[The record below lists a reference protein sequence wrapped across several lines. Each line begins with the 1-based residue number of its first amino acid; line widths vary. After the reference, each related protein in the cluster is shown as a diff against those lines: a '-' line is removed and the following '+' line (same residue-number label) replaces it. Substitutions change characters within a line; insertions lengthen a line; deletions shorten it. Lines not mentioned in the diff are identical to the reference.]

1 MSYQGYSD
9 YYKQPCGAVFGYAI
23 LESNGAEMLDNL
35 DFIAQI
41 DKNNG
46 LAILAGQA
54 HQLAEKFDVDTS
66 RAKGVQNIVVA
77 GMGGSVLAA
86 EFMLNWKG
94 SELPVPLTICRE
106 YALPGFVD
114 EQTLVVVSSYSGN
127 TEETLSCLDDAQKRG
142 AQIVVMTSGG
152 ELAQKATVNHLVNYS
167 IPKGLQPRHSLL
179 FQVKALASLLES
191 IDLINGAAA
200 ELESAGAWAEDIVQ
214 AWVPSVPTAENPA
227 KQLAGKLFGKVGI
240 FYAGPTLDFIARNMK
255 IALNENAKNLAFSY
269 VLPEFD
275 HNEFQGWAHPQ
286 EAPLAVVEIQSSLD
300 DDEIAKRFSIS
311 NRLLSGSMPAP
322 TIVKPEG
329 DSQIEQLVWSVL
341 FGGMVSAYLAV
352 LNGED
357 PLPVAKVEKL
367 KAELAAEDHGVN

>member
-1 MSYQGYSD
+1 
-9 YYKQPCGAVFGYAI
+9 
-23 LESNGAEMLDNL
+23 MLDNL

-54 HQLAEKFDVDTS
+54 HQLVEQFDVDAS
-66 RAKGVQNIVVA
+66 SIKDVQNIVVA

-86 EFMLNWKG
+86 EFLLNWKG
-94 SELPVPLTICRE
+94 SELSLPLSICRE
-106 YALPGFVD
+106 YKLPGFVSD
-114 EQTLVVVSSYSGN
+114 KTLVVISSYSGN
-127 TEETLSCLDDAQKRG
+127 TEETLSCLEDAKQRG
-142 AQIVVMTSGG
+142 AQIVIMTSGG
-152 ELAQKATVNHLVNYS
+152 ELLKKATVNQQVNYV
-167 IPKGLQPRHSLL
+167 IPEGLQPRHSLL
-179 FQVKALASLLES
+179 YQVKALTTLLES
-191 IDLINGAAA
+191 INLLSGATT
-200 ELESAGAWAEDIVQ
+200 ELESAGVWAKDVVQ

-240 FYAGPTLDFIARNMK
+240 FYAGPTLEFIARNIK

-269 VLPEFD
+269 ALPEFD
-275 HNEFQGWAHPQ
+275 HNEFQGWAHP
-286 EAPLAVVEIQSSLD
+286 EGAPLAVVELQSPLD
-300 DDEIAKRFSIS
+300 DEAIARRFSIS

-322 TIVKPEG
+322 TIVIPEG
-329 DSQIEQLVWSVL
+329 DSQIQQLVWSVL
-341 FGGMVSAYLAV
+341 FGGMMSAYLAI

>member
-1 MSYQGYSD
+1 
-9 YYKQPCGAVFGYAI
+9 
-23 LESNGAEMLDNL
+23 MLDNL

-46 LAILAGQA
+46 LAILAGQG
-54 HQLAEKFDVDTS
+54 HQLAEKFDVDVSMITNI
-66 RAKGVQNIVVA
+66 QNIVVA

-86 EFMLNWKG
+86 EFVQNWKG
-94 SELPVPLTICRE
+94 RELTVPLTICRE
-106 YALPGFVD
+106 YNLPGFVN
-114 EQTLVVVSSYSGN
+114 QKTLVVVSSYSGN
-127 TEETLSCLDDAQKRG
+127 TEETLSCLEDAQKRG
-142 AQIVVMTSGG
+142 AQIVIMTSGG

-167 IPKGLQPRHSLL
+167 VPKGLQPRHSLL
-179 FQVKALASLLES
+179 FQVKALVSLLES
-191 IDLINGAAA
+191 LGFLSGAVS
-200 ELESAGAWAEDIVQ
+200 ELESVGAWSEDIVQ
-214 AWVPSVPTAENPA
+214 AWVPGVPTAENPA

-240 FYAGPTLDFIARNMK
+240 FYAGPTLDFIARNWK
-255 IALNENAKNLAFSY
+255 INLNENAKNLAFSY

-275 HNEFQGWAHPQ
+275 HNEFQGWAHPK

-300 DDEIAKRFSIS
+300 DKVIARRFSIS

-322 TIVKPEG
+322 IIVKPQG
-329 DSQIEQLVWSVL
+329 DTQVQQLVWSIL

-367 KAELAAEDHGVN
+367 KAELANEDHGVN